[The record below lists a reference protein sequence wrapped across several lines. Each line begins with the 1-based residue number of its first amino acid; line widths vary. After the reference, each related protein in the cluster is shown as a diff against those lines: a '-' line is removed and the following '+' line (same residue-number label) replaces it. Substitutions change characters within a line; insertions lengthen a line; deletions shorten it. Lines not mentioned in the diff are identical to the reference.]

1 MVDTKPFGEHGIQ
14 QLHTL
19 DDKNT
24 LMDLNNMLFWDN
36 LGNRK
41 TRGRWAHIFSKLR
54 EEDNKLMLDR
64 FISKDIDVG
73 GHI

>member
-1 MVDTKPFGEHGIQ
+1 
-14 QLHTL
+14 
-19 DDKNT
+19 
-24 LMDLNNMLFWDN
+24 MDLNDMLFWNN

-41 TRGRWAHIFSKLR
+41 TRGRWAHIFTKLR
-54 EEDNKLMLDR
+54 EEDNQLMLDR

>member
-1 MVDTKPFGEHGIQ
+1 
-14 QLHTL
+14 
-19 DDKNT
+19 
-24 LMDLNNMLFWDN
+24 MDLNTMLFWDN

-41 TRGRWAHIFSKLR
+41 TRGRWAHIFFMLR
-54 EEDNKLMLDR
+54 EEDNQLMLDR